1 MTIVRTSGHSFHSE
15 FTDSETKLDDGM
27 MSQELQETMMNLMG
41 SHKLSD
47 NVKLTDR
54 ILRLIIEVKALN
66 SA

>member
-1 MTIVRTSGHSFHSE
+1 MTLAMTSGDAFPFE
-15 FTDSETKLDDGM
+15 FTDSETKSDDGM

-47 NVKLTDR
+47 NAKLTDR